1 MVTVA
6 VYSYFLAG
14 LFGNQFLEP
23 TLYRNEDINGT
34 MQLNPVRETNISGE
48 TWGPPYYTAGKRLG
62 LQDVVGYGDVVDFY
76 IPMFTILEF
85 IFYDGWLRVAG
96 ALLNPFG
103 EDDDDFD
110 VNYIIDR
117 NITMGYIMV
126 EEEDV
131 DLEPDTFGED
141 NLPPIELPHTERSVR
156 DGSFGRRS
164 YKKKKSQPTFSRDS
178 SVKSGLNGKDH
189 LVLQM

>member
-23 TLYRNEDINGT
+23 TLYSKEDINGT
-34 MQLNPVRETNISGE
+34 MQLNPVREPKLSGE
-48 TWGPPYYTAGKRLG
+48 TWGPSYYTAGKRLE
-62 LQDVVGYGDVVDFY
+62 LENIVGYDGSVDFY
-76 IPMFTILEF
+76 VPIFSILEF
-85 IFYDGWLRVAG
+85 IFYNGWLRVAG

-117 NITMGYIMV
+117 NITLGYIMV
-126 EEEDV
+126 SEEEDV
-131 DLEPDTFGED
+131 ELEPDTFGGD
-141 NLPPIELPHTERSVR
+141 RLPPLELPHTERSVR
-156 DGSFGRRS
+156 DGAFKTKS
-164 YKKKKSQPTFSRDS
+164 YKQKRSISNESHHQEVEMEKNS
-178 SVKSGLNGKDH
+178 
-189 LVLQM
+189 